1 MGLRKTIFGR
11 KNCNFKGLGYD
22 DSLEDILKRGC
33 ELKYV
38 LPNESQRLILNQL
51 IVDLKLN
58 GLWDKQ
64 DYILNFAYNDTTLSN
79 FSLINLKKPKSSIA
93 TIKGGMVFT
102 MNGWKGNGLNGSI
115 ETPFNPTTMGINYTL
130 NNGGRGGIVYV
141 DGIMTPSY
149 RLLDYNA
156 SGASRITNL
165 HATQHRINS
174 WGTSLPTAINLAGI
188 GYKGIF
194 RNSPS
199 NVELY
204 NKSVKSTVV
213 SNSIT
218 LDNNTFRL
226 ISQGTVNWGD
236 IGMSFY
242 HIGSYLTQ
250 IEVETLRDIYNN
262 YLTSMNLAAIS

>member
-22 DSLEDILKRGC
+22 DSLEDILKRAC
-33 ELKYV
+33 ELKYI
-38 LPNESQRLILNQL
+38 LPNEAQKLILNQL

-64 DYILNFAYNDTTLSN
+64 DYILNFAYNDTALSN
-79 FSLINLKKPKSSIA
+79 FSLINLKKPKSSLA
-93 TIKGGMVFT
+93 TIKGGMAFT
-102 MNGWKGNGLNGSI
+102 VNGWKGNGLNGSI
-115 ETPFNPTTMGINYTL
+115 ETPFNPTLMGVNYKL
-130 NNGGRGGIVYV
+130 NNAGRGGIVYV
-141 DGIMTPSY
+141 DGIMTPAY

-156 SGASRITNL
+156 SGYSRITNL
-165 HATQHRINS
+165 NATQHRINS
-174 WGTSLPTAINLAGI
+174 SGTSLSSAINLSGI

-194 RNSPS
+194 RNSSS
-199 NVELY
+199 NIELY
-204 NKSVKSTVV
+204 NKTAKYSVV
-213 SNSIT
+213 SNSTII
-218 LDNNTFRL
+218 DNNIFRL

-250 IEVETLRDIYNN
+250 TEIENLRAIYNN
-262 YLTSMNLAAIS
+262 YLSRINLLAIS